1 MKPTITER
9 LNRINHQHAH
19 LLAEID
25 AMKTELRDT
34 LKDWPNMAAV
44 TNLEDMQ
51 KKINIADTAARQME
65 PYLSAAYIMLAIDR
79 PNQPETPAP
88 HAAQGNQ

>member
-9 LNRINHQHAH
+9 LTRINQKHAH
-19 LLAEID
+19 LLAQID
-25 AMKTELRDT
+25 AMKTELKDT
-34 LKDWPNMAAV
+34 LKDWPNMAAA

-51 KKINIADTAARQME
+51 KKINIADNAARQME

-79 PNQPETPAP
+79 PPQPEAPAAP
-88 HAAQGNQ
+88 PENQ